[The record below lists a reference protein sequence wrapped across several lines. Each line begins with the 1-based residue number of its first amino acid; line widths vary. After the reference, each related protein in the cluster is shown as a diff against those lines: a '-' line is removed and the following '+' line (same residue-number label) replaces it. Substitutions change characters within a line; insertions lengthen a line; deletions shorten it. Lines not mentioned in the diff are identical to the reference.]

1 MQLNKK
7 NIKRL
12 FTFFAILILVACI
25 ILLEDTYIR
34 IAAAIILTISIG
46 FIIFLRDSVGHL
58 VSNINEPNIYK
69 EEAESDTHQSN
80 YNDFNKEDG
89 EGFVILK
96 KTLNPKYNIDNDII
110 DNPKNLGGLEN
121 LPPDYKEEFYKIVE
135 EKIPDN
141 INQGDQFGFVIE
153 KILHVVKFS
162 FLAHSALFFLYNPRT
177 KKISLDRIESS
188 SDQIVKKKFDLE
200 NDILSKIVLN
210 KEPELLTDISLTAE
224 PDVLR
229 YYLSPQSIKSFV
241 GVPIFYNS
249 EFIGILAIDSKNNDA
264 YGVETIFQLGRVVR
278 VISIIVS
285 LFEEKHTENLID
297 QRLRAVISFLSQD
310 RKYESDADVYSALE
324 NAVNSLTQY
333 DVYSLVTYN
342 SIENKFKITKVIN
355 KTSLKYLGEGFEI
368 DLNGTLAGKSIM
380 TGLPVKIDDTSA
392 SDFPRFDPSE
402 DISFDGSFLVIP
414 LVYDEKVYGLICF
427 ETLKKSF
434 FSNDDVGFLKNVLK
448 MFSFIF
454 HTNINYQLVKSLLTV
469 DVETR
474 TLTKNHFIE
483 RLTVDLVKAKE
494 LAIQGAIALI
504 KIDDFIEQDSL
515 FEGNPFPKVLQSIS
529 RLIREEMTPMNLL
542 GRMDER
548 IFAVYFFNYSTKDV
562 FLWSE
567 KLRLKI
573 ARKPIA
579 VVSRQTTFTVSIGVA
594 AANNKIEVQDL
605 LYNAELALNK
615 AVEKGGNTVKSIN

>member
-12 FTFFAILILVACI
+12 LTFSAIPILVACLI
-25 ILLEDTYIR
+25 FIEETYIR
-34 IAAAIILTISIG
+34 ISAAIILTIYVG
-46 FIIFLRDSVGHL
+46 FIIFLRDSVNNL
-58 VSNINEPNIYK
+58 LPNKNELDDFV
-69 EEAESDTHQSN
+69 EEPEFDNRTSRTNEYSS
-80 YNDFNKEDG
+80 EDG

-96 KTLNPKYNIDNDII
+96 KTPNPKYNSDNELIE
-110 DNPKNLGGLEN
+110 NPKNLGGLEN
-121 LPPDYKEEFYKIVE
+121 MPPDYREAFHKIIE

-141 INQGDQFGFVIE
+141 INQGEQFGFVID

-162 FLAHSALFFLYNPRT
+162 FMAHSALFFFYNPRT
-177 KKISLDRIESS
+177 KRISLDRFESA
-188 SDQIVKKKFDLE
+188 SDQIAKKKFDLE
-200 NDILSKIVLN
+200 NDILSKIVIN
-210 KEPELLTDISLTAE
+210 KEPEILTDITLNAE

-241 GVPIFYNS
+241 GVPIFYNT

-264 YGVETIFQLGRVVR
+264 FGVEQIFQLGRVVR

-285 LFEEKHTENLID
+285 LFEEKHSENLID
-297 QRLRAVISFLSQD
+297 QRLRSVLSFLSLD
-310 RKYESDADVYSALE
+310 RKYEDDADVYDGLE
-324 NAVNSLTQY
+324 HAVDSLSQY

-368 DLNGTLAGKSIM
+368 DLNGTLTGKSIM

-392 SDFPRFDPSE
+392 TDFPRFDKSE

-414 LVYDEKVYGLICF
+414 LVYDEKVYGLVCL

-434 FSNDDVGFLKNVLK
+434 FSNDDVAFLKNTLK

-454 HTNINYQLVKSLLTV
+454 HTNINYQLIKGLLTV
-469 DVETR
+469 DVETK
-474 TLTKNHFIE
+474 TLTKDHFVE

-494 LAIQGAIALI
+494 LEIQGAVALI
-504 KIDDFIEQDSL
+504 KIDDFIQQDSL
-515 FEGNPFPKVLQSIS
+515 FEGDPYPKVLQAIS
-529 RLIREEMTPMNLL
+529 GLIRDEMTPMNLL

-548 IFAVYFFNYSTKDV
+548 IFAVYFFNYSAKDV

-567 KLRLKI
+567 KLRIKI
-573 ARKPIA
+573 ARKPIS

-594 AANNKIEVQDL
+594 STNNRTDVQDL

-615 AVEKGGNTVKSIN
+615 AVEKGGNSVKSIN

>member
-7 NIKRL
+7 NIKRIL
-12 FTFFAILILVACI
+12 TFSAILILVACI
-25 ILLEDTYIR
+25 IFLEDTYVR
-34 IAAAIILTISIG
+34 IATAIILTISIG
-46 FIIFLRDSVGHL
+46 FIIFLRDSVNNL
-58 VSNINEPNIYK
+58 ISTKN
-69 EEAESDTHQSN
+69 ESDLYNEEPEIDTHKSN
-80 YNDFNKEDG
+80 YNEFNKEDG

-96 KTLNPKYNIDNDII
+96 KTPNPKYNGSIDII

-121 LPPDYKEEFYKIVE
+121 LPPDYKEEFYKIIE

-141 INQGDQFGFVIE
+141 INQGEQFGFLIE
-153 KILHVVKFS
+153 KILHVVKYAFM
-162 FLAHSALFFLYNPRT
+162 AHSALFFLYNPRT
-177 KKISLDRIESS
+177 KKLSLDRIESA
-188 SDQIVKKKFDLE
+188 SDQIAKKKFDLE
-200 NDILSKIVLN
+200 NDILSKIVFN
-210 KEPELLTDISLTAE
+210 KEPELLTDILLSAE

-229 YYLSPQSIKSFV
+229 YYLTPQSIKSFV

-278 VISIIVS
+278 VISIILS
-285 LFEEKHTENLID
+285 LFEEKYSENLID
-297 QRLRAVISFLSQD
+297 QRLKSVLAFLSQD
-310 RKYESDADVYSALE
+310 RRYETDADVYSGLE

-342 SIENKFKITKVIN
+342 SIENKFKIAKVIN

-392 SDFPRFDPSE
+392 TDFPRFDQSE

-434 FSNDDVGFLKNVLK
+434 FSNDDVGFLKNALK

-469 DVETR
+469 DVETK

-494 LAIQGAIALI
+494 LNIQGAVALI
-504 KIDDFIEQDSL
+504 KIDDFIQQDSL

-529 RLIREEMTPMNLL
+529 GLIREEMTPMNLL

-548 IFAVYFFNYSTKDV
+548 IFAVYFFNYSAKDV

-567 KLRLKI
+567 KLRIKI
-573 ARKPIA
+573 ARKPIS

-594 AANNKIEVQDL
+594 STNNKTDVQDL
-605 LYNAELALNK
+605 LYNAELALNN
-615 AVEKGGNTVKSIN
+615 AVEKGGNSVKNIN